1 MVTRR
6 KEFSQEMDLEMD
18 TRRKAI
24 SQEQQENSKKG
35 KVKRYNLVLPNSLFD
50 EVQILANDEKISV
63 LELLKRFIKIGLV
76 LTKFARSP
84 NARLILREGDRE
96 RELVLL

>member
-1 MVTRR
+1 MQATALANAMNTTPKSQQ
-6 KEFSQEMDLEMD
+6 KEGNE
-18 TRRKAI
+18 R
-24 SQEQQENSKKG
+24 G

-50 EVQILANDEKISV
+50 EVQALANEENVSI

-76 LTKFARSP
+76 VTKLSQSP
-84 NARLILREGDRE
+84 NASFIIREGERE